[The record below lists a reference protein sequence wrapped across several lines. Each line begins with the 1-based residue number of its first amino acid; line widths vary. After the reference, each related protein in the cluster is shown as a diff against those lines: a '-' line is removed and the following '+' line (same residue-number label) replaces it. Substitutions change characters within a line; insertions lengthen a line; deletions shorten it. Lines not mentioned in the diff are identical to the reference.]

1 MTIPTEVTFRDMEPS
16 EALRTAIIDR
26 AQRLERFAGDILSC
40 HVTVE
45 HDAARRHQGNPY
57 KIHARISMRGR
68 QIDVSGA
75 SRSKS
80 RKEDAYAVVADTFD
94 VLRRRVEDYVRVRR
108 ADVKHSS
115 SSSKNSPT
123 Y

>member
-16 EALRTAIIDR
+16 EALRTAIVDR

-45 HDAARRHQGNPY
+45 HDTAHRHQGNPF
-57 KIHARISMRGR
+57 KIHARLSMRGR
-68 QIDVSGA
+68 RIDVSG
-75 SRSKS
+75 SSKNKS

-94 VLRRRVEDYVRVRR
+94 ALRRRVEDYVRVRR
-108 ADVKHSS
+108 GDVKHSLPN
-115 SSSKNSPT
+115 SKNPPA
-123 Y
+123 